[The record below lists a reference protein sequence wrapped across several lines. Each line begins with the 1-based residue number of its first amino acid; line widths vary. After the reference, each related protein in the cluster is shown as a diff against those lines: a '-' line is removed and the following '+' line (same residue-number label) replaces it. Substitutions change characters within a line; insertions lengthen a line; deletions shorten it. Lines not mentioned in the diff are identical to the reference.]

1 MQTLEVLNNRR
12 SVRNFDPSITIP
24 KEDLD
29 KIISAAL
36 NSPSAMNLQEHD
48 LVVITNKEKIAEV
61 DKIVFP
67 LLSPQIKDR
76 FKKRQEEFGTINIV
90 TYDSTALV
98 LIFENE
104 RVQEKWGNLD
114 AGILSMGLMVAAE
127 ALGYNSVTL
136 GVVALPEVGKLFG
149 IEKKLIVGVAIGK
162 PKKNVNIHPSS
173 LWTTCK
179 TPSLFI
185 SFVIKNSLF
194 FEAE

>member
-67 LLSPQIKDR
+67 LCPPQFQER
-76 FKKRQEEFGTINIV
+76 FKKRQEEFGTINPV
-90 TYDSTALV
+90 TYDCTALV

-149 IEKKLIVGVAIGK
+149 IEKKLVVGVAIGK
-162 PKKNVNIHPSS
+162 PKKKVNIHPKEK
-173 LWTTCK
+173 LRKVTY
-179 TPSLFI
+179 I
-185 SFVIKNSLF
+185 
-194 FEAE
+194 E